1 MDEKKETTSRESAA
15 EQAAPNNADSC
26 EGQGSPEGLSFEEE
40 LRAAYEELEAARRKL
55 EEIKAKNPPVAAS
68 ASPCAPDDEASHAAS
83 ETKPADGAGA
93 GPSAPDWV
101 PYTPPA
107 PSGPGSAGQ
116 AVPPQGY
123 QPPSYGQQ
131 PPRPQQEPQQPPRP
145 QQQPPCADCSQP
157 AGAWSAGAQPQQ
169 PYGAY
174 GSSGASAQ
182 QPGQQAYGQS
192 GQQAYQSPFQQPYQ
206 QPYYPSA
213 CVQTKDHVAAGLLG
227 LFLGWLGIHKFY
239 LGYNTTG
246 FIMLAVTVIG
256 SIFTFGLA
264 ASVMALIGVIEG
276 IIYLVKSQSEFEQL
290 YVFNKREWF

>member
-40 LRAAYEELEAARRKL
+40 LRAAYEELEAARRRL
-55 EEIKAKNPPVAAS
+55 EEIKAKNPPVATS
-68 ASPCAPDDEASHAAS
+68 ASPCAMDDVASRSAS
-83 ETKPADGAGA
+83 ETKPADGADA
-93 GPSAPDWV
+93 GSSAPDWV

-123 QPPSYGQQ
+123 RPPSYGQQ
-131 PPRPQQEPQQPPRP
+131 P
-145 QQQPPCADCSQP
+145 QQPPCADCSQP
-157 AGAWSAGAQPQQ
+157 AGTWSAGAGQPQQ

-192 GQQAYQSPFQQPYQ
+192 GQQPYQ

-239 LGYNTTG
+239 LGYSTTG